1 MVLLLLLGLLTV
13 CAATPRDLSGKMF
26 TFPQETNTAHVRLTT
41 SRQDLRAVT
50 VCFRSLTELQRDH
63 SFFSLATP
71 SAANDF
77 LIYKTAAD
85 DGFHMNARNNF
96 KFFGGQN
103 YKLNTWVSICSTW
116 DAAYG
121 VMQLWIDG
129 KPSSRIFVSSGS
141 NINGPII
148 IVLGQDQD
156 NHGGGFN
163 AKQSFVGMM
172 SDVHM
177 WDYVVS
183 PHEIQNYAHQFVG
196 FTPGN
201 VLNWRELEFQTV
213 GRVLIEDEQWSIT

>member
-1 MVLLLLLGLLTV
+1 MALLLLLGLLTV

-26 TFPQETNTAHVRLTT
+26 TFPQETNTAHVRLTA

-50 VCFRSLTELQRDH
+50 VCFRSFTELQRDH
-63 SFFSLATP
+63 SLFSLATP

-77 LIYKTAAD
+77 LIFKSAAD
-85 DGFHMNARNNF
+85 GVIHVGAKQNGADISGQHYELNA
-96 KFFGGQN
+96 
-103 YKLNTWVSICSTW
+103 WVSICSTW
-116 DAAYG
+116 DAASG
-121 VMQLWIDG
+121 LVQVWIDG

-148 IVLGQDQD
+148 IVLGQEQD
-156 NHGGGFN
+156 SHGGDFDVN
-163 AKQSFVGMM
+163 QSFIGMM

-183 PHEIQNYAHQFVG
+183 PHEIQNYAHRFVG